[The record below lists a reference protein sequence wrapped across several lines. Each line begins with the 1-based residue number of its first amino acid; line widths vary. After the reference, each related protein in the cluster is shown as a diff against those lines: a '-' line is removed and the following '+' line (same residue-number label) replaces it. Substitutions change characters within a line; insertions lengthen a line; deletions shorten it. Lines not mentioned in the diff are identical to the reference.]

1 MNAEKI
7 MAAIGGISDKYIE
20 EYSVVKPIK
29 NDQINTMFIRRQWIY
44 RLCGILTVIAI
55 IVGICLPTII
65 NKGNLSPFVLTAYAL
80 SDDGIVAEHSITDN
94 VQVPVS
100 LLETED
106 GLKGFL
112 FSIDHGNS
120 DDPATLAIF
129 NAGDYQQRT
138 AELGELAG
146 VHLEP
151 GKGYFFF
158 VGNSI
163 DDFENVTFFYSDREA
178 DSRYEITVQITENEG
193 CYMAEL
199 KELKSFPVK
208 TEKTSAEQ

>member
-7 MAAIGGISDKYIE
+7 MAAIGEISDKYIE
-20 EYSVVKPIK
+20 EYAVVKPIK

-55 IVGICLPTII
+55 VIGIGIPVINNNGNMLPFT
-65 NKGNLSPFVLTAYAL
+65 LTAYAL
-80 SDDGIVAEHSITDN
+80 SDDGTVVEQSITDTE
-94 VQVPVS
+94 QVPVS

-112 FSIDHGNS
+112 FSVGHSSGDT
-120 DDPATLAIF
+120 PATLAIF
-129 NAGDYQQRT
+129 SAGDYQQRT

-163 DDFENVTFFYSDREA
+163 DDFKNVSFFYSDRET
-178 DSRYEITVQITENEG
+178 DNRYEIAVQITENEG

-199 KELKSFPVK
+199 KELKTFPVK
-208 TEKTSAEQ
+208 TEKPSTAP